1 MTRMWLVAAV
11 IGLAGA
17 GAAAC
22 GGSSNKDQSATQ
34 LGKTVI
40 AAVTQATP
48 TAAEDTPGAE
58 TPLGETPPSAHGQLA
73 ELTAAAKGTWSGEY
87 GTLTFNTDGTAK
99 FSIKNCGV
107 SEVFGNGRPFGVLS
121 NCDPTDMTGKLEVR
135 EHEYA
140 VRDDTGAATILQAYV
155 DGDGNLHVGSG
166 TLDELDPSGKGAINI
181 YARGTLIVGDTC
193 TYKDPSSA
201 GTSTATCSFSTKEG
215 QRVLSW
221 EIAPS
226 HAGDSPDHGELV
238 HLPDLG
244 LIVEPA
250 IYLGKFTKQQAAV
263 P

>member
-1 MTRMWLVAAV
+1 MTPMWLVAAV
-11 IGLAGA
+11 IGLVGVGA
-17 GAAAC
+17 VAC
-22 GGSSNKDQSATQ
+22 GGSSSKDQPATP

-58 TPLGETPPSAHGQLA
+58 TPFGETPSSARGQLA

-87 GTLTFNTDGTAK
+87 GTLTFNADGTAK

-107 SEVFGNGRPFGVLS
+107 SEVFGGGRPFGVIGD
-121 NCDPTDMTGKLEVR
+121 CEPTEMTGKLEVH
-135 EHEYA
+135 EHEYGL
-140 VRDDTGAATILQAYV
+140 RDDTGAATILQAYV

-166 TLDELDPSGKGAINI
+166 TLDEFDPGGKGAINI

-201 GTSTATCSFSTKEG
+201 GTNAAKCSFSTKEG

-221 EIAPS
+221 EIAS
-226 HAGDSPDHGELV
+226 SRAGGSPDRGELV
-238 HLPDLG
+238 HLPALG

-250 IYLGKFTKQQAAV
+250 IYLGKFTKQ
-263 P
+263 

>member
-1 MTRMWLVAAV
+1 MTRPWL
-11 IGLAGA
+11 I
-17 GAAAC
+17 GAAIVLIGIVAVAC
-22 GGSSNKDQSATQ
+22 GASSSKDQSATQ

-48 TAAEDTPGAE
+48 AAAEDTPGAE
-58 TPLGETPPSAHGQLA
+58 TPFGETPSSARGQLA

-87 GTLTFNTDGTAK
+87 GTLTFNADGTAK
-99 FSIKNCGV
+99 FSTKNCGV
-107 SEVFGNGRPFGVLS
+107 SEVFGNGRPFGVL
-121 NCDPTDMTGKLEVR
+121 NDCDPTEITGKLEVR

-155 DGDGNLHVGSG
+155 DTDGNLHVGSG

-201 GTSTATCSFSTKEG
+201 GTSAAKCSFSTKEE
-215 QRVLSW
+215 QRVLSY
-221 EIAPS
+221 EIAAS
-226 HAGDSPDHGELV
+226 HAGDSPDRGELV
-238 HLPDLG
+238 HLPALG

-250 IYLGKFTKQQAAV
+250 IYVAKFTKQ
-263 P
+263 